1 MKNGVKIGAPGGPG
15 VSGWLRGVVFG
26 MVTPYDHQCTFM
38 YGAQPAASVCR
49 TSGGPGTRKIRESTM
64 KQFRKYASS
73 CFALATLL
81 TFQSAAIGG
90 LIVVDS
96 DTDGTN
102 VNRAGNFNFTD
113 GYVKLFDFTYLS
125 GSLEEVDVQISSF
138 TKTVEAFPND
148 FSIIFL
154 LQGTPAN
161 VAVAQIGTS
170 GTHIGAHQSP
180 TTEGMQ
186 IDDTGFV
193 YGANG
198 GIDKYL
204 SGGFTKLSYASGVGL
219 QNTARLEQLFD
230 ITSEGTLQIQ
240 AGKSIVTT
248 EKRLNEV
255 DAAKLSAYY
264 FNGYTAGRVASSQSA
279 PPSGRWQGTIEFTAT
294 GGSNA
299 VPEPGTSTMVALGML
314 TLLGG
319 LRRRRR

>member
-1 MKNGVKIGAPGGPG
+1 
-15 VSGWLRGVVFG
+15 
-26 MVTPYDHQCTFM
+26 
-38 YGAQPAASVCR
+38 
-49 TSGGPGTRKIRESTM
+49 M

-81 TFQSAAIGG
+81 TFQSTAIGG

-96 DTDGTN
+96 DTDGTSAT
-102 VNRAGNFNFTD
+102 RDGNFNFTD
-113 GYVKLFDFTYLS
+113 GYVKLFDFNYLS
-125 GSLEEVDVQISSF
+125 GSLTEVDVKIFSF
-138 TKTVEAFPND
+138 TKTVEAFPNA

-170 GTHIGAHQSP
+170 GTHIGASSKP
-180 TTEGMQ
+180 TIDGMQ
-186 IDDTGFV
+186 IGDTGFV
-193 YGANG
+193 YDANG

-204 SGGFTKLSYASGVGL
+204 SGGFTKLSYASNVGT
-219 QNTARLEQLFD
+219 QNTTTLEQVFD
-230 ITSEGTLQIQ
+230 ITSEGTLQIES
-240 AGKSIVTT
+240 GKSIVTT

-264 FNGYTAGRVASSQSA
+264 FNGYTAGRVLSNQTQ
-279 PPSGRWQGTIEFTAT
+279 PSGRWQGTIEFTAT

-299 VPEPGTSTMVALGML
+299 VPEPGTSTMAALGML